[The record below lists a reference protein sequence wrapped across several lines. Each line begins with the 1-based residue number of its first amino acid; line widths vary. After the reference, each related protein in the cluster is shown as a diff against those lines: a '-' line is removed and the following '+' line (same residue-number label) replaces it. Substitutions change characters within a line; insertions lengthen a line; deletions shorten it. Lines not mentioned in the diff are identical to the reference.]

1 MSLIEKALK
10 QVEKEKRRSDIRWD
24 ILPLAFSSSSMK
36 KSSRIFFVL
45 VFLPFLILIA
55 FFCYEI
61 WLHPIE
67 PLPPLS
73 LRFITVPHPRPRPAS
88 PSLEGKETT
97 LLAEQAKIKQP
108 SLLTGKKAKKVQE
121 ESPGTLPGEM
131 KKDLSAPPPSPVIT
145 PSPNPARLH
154 FEKGQELFSQGN
166 YSGAKEE
173 FLASLAV
180 HAFNPEAHNNLGIIF
195 QKENNLLKAEDEFLQ
210 AMEQDPASEKVLNNL
225 GLNCY
230 LLMKWDRALSYYQGA
245 IKINP
250 GNIETYV
257 NLALLYKRFNER
269 VKAKAMLEKA
279 LSLNPS
285 HPESLYN
292 LAVLLEGMGEK
303 GKAEEYYQKF
313 ISVSGPAY
321 QGLAEKVRN
330 HLSDLHR

>member
-24 ILPLAFSSSSMK
+24 ILPLAFQPSSMK

-45 VFLPFLILIA
+45 VFLPFLVLIA

-61 WLHPIE
+61 WMHPIE

-73 LRFITVPHPRPRPAS
+73 LKFIAISHPRPRPAS
-88 PSLEGKETT
+88 LSPEDKETK
-97 LLAEQAKIKQP
+97 LLAEQAKIKP
-108 SLLTGKKAKKVQE
+108 SSPVPGKKAKKAQE
-121 ESPGTLPGEM
+121 EPPGPLPG
-131 KKDLSAPPPSPVIT
+131 KTKQDLSAPPLLPVIT
-145 PSPNPARLH
+145 PSPNLARLH

-166 YSGAKEE
+166 FSGAKEE
-173 FLASLAV
+173 FFSSLALN
-180 HAFNPEAHNNLGIIF
+180 AFNPEAHNNLGIIF

-210 AMEQDPASEKVLNNL
+210 ALEQDPASERVLNNL

-245 IKINP
+245 LKINP
-250 GNIETYV
+250 GNIDTYV
-257 NLALLYKRFNER
+257 NLALLYKKLNDR

-279 LSLNPS
+279 LSLNPN
-285 HPESLYN
+285 HPASLYN

-321 QGLAEKVRN
+321 QELAEKVRN
-330 HLSDLHR
+330 HLSDLRR